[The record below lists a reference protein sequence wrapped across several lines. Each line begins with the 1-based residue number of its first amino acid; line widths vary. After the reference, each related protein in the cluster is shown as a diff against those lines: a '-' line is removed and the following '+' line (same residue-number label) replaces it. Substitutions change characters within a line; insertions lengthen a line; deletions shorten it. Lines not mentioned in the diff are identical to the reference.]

1 MDKWTPS
8 QEQQSGSISRT
19 FDFFI
24 DELTEL
30 QEELDCPD
38 EFIYDFL
45 EVIKTSWS
53 SDSCHLKVR
62 QYKRENPSYFND
74 GKRELVS

>member
-1 MDKWTPS
+1 MNKWNPS
-8 QEQQSGSISRT
+8 QEQQLGPISRT
-19 FDFFI
+19 FDFLV

-45 EVIKTSWS
+45 EVIRNRWS
-53 SDSCHLKVR
+53 SNSCHSKAR
-62 QYKRENPSYFND
+62 QHKIDNPNLY
-74 GKRELVS
+74 

>member
-1 MDKWTPS
+1 MSKWDPS
-8 QEQQSGSISRT
+8 QEQQSGAISRT

-30 QEELDCPD
+30 QEELNCPD

-45 EVIKTSWS
+45 NVIRNRWS
-53 SDSCHLKVR
+53 PDSCHSKVR
-62 QYKRENPSYFND
+62 NNKRNNPGSY
-74 GKRELVS
+74 

>member
-1 MDKWTPS
+1 MNKWNPS
-8 QEQQSGSISRT
+8 KEQQSGSISRT

-30 QEELDCPD
+30 QEELSCPD

-45 EVIKTSWS
+45 EVIRSRWS
-53 SDSCHLKVR
+53 SESCHSKAR
-62 QYKRENPSYFND
+62 QHKRDNPSSY
-74 GKRELVS
+74 